1 MSKKTLVVSYLPSG
15 EASSTKKVL
24 DHFVKSAG
32 GTVTHLDL
40 EEKHPPVFTKK
51 SLAAYRARNYGGQV
65 LDADQA
71 KDIKPFDDLVSQLK
85 AADVLV
91 LAFPM
96 HNFSLPGVV
105 KSYLD
110 AVMFHGETFQYGP
123 TGPEGLLKDKTALV
137 ISATGGMYPSGAPMN
152 NIDTLAKIE
161 LNFMGFGTQ
170 EYVYAGAQLAGPE
183 AAAQN
188 LTEAQTKVSELAKNW
203 YN

>member
-15 EASSTKKVL
+15 EASSTKQVL
-24 DHFVKSAG
+24 DSFVKAVG
-32 GTVTHLDL
+32 GEVTHIDL
-40 EEKHPPVFTKK
+40 EEKQPPVFNKK

-65 LDADQA
+65 LDAEQV
-71 KDIKPFDDLVSQLK
+71 KYVKPFDDLVSQLK
-85 AADVLV
+85 AADIVV

-105 KSYLD
+105 KSYFD
-110 AVMFHGETFQYGP
+110 AVMIHGETFQYGP
-123 TGPEGLLKDKTALV
+123 TGPEGLLKDKKALV
-137 ISATGGMYPSGAPMN
+137 ISATGGLYPSGAPMN

-170 EYVYAGAQLAGPE
+170 EYVYAGGQLAGPE
-183 AAAQN
+183 LATQN
-188 LTEAQTKVSELAKNW
+188 VAEAQTKVAELAKSW